1 MKDRADWAR
10 RQEEQQRLRL
20 DAIRRRRQED
30 ILRAQEMERITQMAA
45 EMIEILN
52 NELPGWVERKQK
64 LQQVS

>member
-1 MKDRADWAR
+1 MKDRAEWAR

-30 ILRAQEMERITQMAA
+30 ILRAQEMDRITQMAE
-45 EMIEILN
+45 EMVELLN

-64 LQQVS
+64 LQQVC